1 MLYGERIRLRG
12 VEKEDID
19 LFVRWLNDPE
29 VTAGISLYRPLSSL
43 EEERWFNQ
51 MLERPVDE
59 RPLTIE
65 IQQEGGSW
73 LPIGN
78 LGLFDI
84 SWRQRSAELGIMIG
98 EKAYWDKGYGSEAL
112 GLLLRHAFDT
122 LNLNRVYLRVFAN
135 NPRAIRAYEKLG
147 FVLEGRM
154 REAEYR
160 QGEYLDVLF
169 MSVLKSEWNARK

>member
-1 MLYGERIRLRG
+1 MLYGERVRLRG
-12 VEKEDID
+12 VEKSDLD
-19 LFVRWLNDPE
+19 LFVRWLNDPD
-29 VTAGISLYRPLSSL
+29 VVAGLSLYRPLSS
-43 EEERWFNQ
+43 EEEARWFNQ
-51 MLERPVDE
+51 MLERPIDE

-65 IQQEGGSW
+65 VRQDGGGW

-84 SWRQRSAELGIMIG
+84 SWRNRSAEFGILIG

-112 GLLLRHAFDT
+112 QLLLGHAFNM
-122 LNLNRVYLRVFAN
+122 LNLHRVFLRVFAN

-147 FVLEGRM
+147 FVLEGRL

-160 QGEYLDVLF
+160 AGEYVDVLL
-169 MSVLKSEWNARK
+169 MSILQSEWDTRK